1 MSPFLDQETG
11 EHLEKVQL
19 DIFRGNMVFSSLNQ
33 LKFHSTS
40 RRDDLISLFYLI
52 VYLLKGGNL
61 PGTNLKTNT
70 DVNKEFQI
78 IRDVKMKQR
87 TADICFGN
95 TKGLSTFKREVFSY
109 RFKDEPRYEYLR
121 DLLSQLL
128 AKETAAR

>member
-1 MSPFLDQETG
+1 M
-11 EHLEKVQL
+11 
-19 DIFRGNMVFSSLNQ
+19 
-33 LKFHSTS
+33 
-40 RRDDLISLFYLI
+40 ISLFYLI